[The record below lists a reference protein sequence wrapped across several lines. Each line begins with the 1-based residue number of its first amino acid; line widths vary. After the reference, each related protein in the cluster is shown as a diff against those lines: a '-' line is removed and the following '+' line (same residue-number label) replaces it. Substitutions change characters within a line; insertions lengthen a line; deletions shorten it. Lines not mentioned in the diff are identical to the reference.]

1 MGVNAVQNYGND
13 MTEKAARICR
23 AYLPGAWK
31 KITTSDVEVTRISGG
46 LSNWLYH
53 VKLLKHVNNY
63 AESSP
68 REVMLRLYGQS
79 HGECNIQHL
88 ISESVVFALLS
99 ERKLGPK
106 LHGVF
111 TGGRIE
117 EYIPARPLKL
127 AEMSDPKLS
136 MWIAEKMA
144 ALHSLNLP
152 LSKEPSFI
160 WETTKRW
167 LDEVGDVHALQFDNV
182 RLQTLLKRDLYTE
195 LKWLRSY
202 LTKFHSPVVF
212 CHNDMQEG
220 NILIKSQSQPQLQQ
234 LQPQQQSHNDD
245 EFVVVADDKPSSSA
259 SLIIIDYE
267 YCAYNYRAFEIANH
281 FMEWVF
287 DYKVPDYPYFSVHV
301 DNYPTMQQQ
310 RTFVEH
316 YLKSLG
322 SDESADVIL
331 EEVKH
336 FTLAT
341 HFLWVIWSLING
353 KSSKITFGYWEF
365 AAERLQ
371 MYYTLKSQLLN
382 SSPSSLLMSRIF
394 RPR

>member
-1 MGVNAVQNYGND
+1 MGVNAAQNYGSD

-31 KITTSDVEVTRISGG
+31 KITPSDVEVTRISGG

-88 ISESVVFALLS
+88 ITESVIFALLS

-160 WETTKRW
+160 WDTSKRW
-167 LDEVGDVHALQFDNV
+167 LDEVGDVQALQYDNI
-182 RLQTLLKRDLYTE
+182 RLKTLLKRDLYTE

-202 LTKFHSPVVF
+202 LTKFHTSVVF

-220 NILIKSQSQPQLQQ
+220 NILIRSQSLPQLQQ
-234 LQPQQQSHNDD
+234 NDD
-245 EFVVVADDKPSSSA
+245 FVANEEKPTSSA

-267 YCAYNYRAFEIANH
+267 YCAYNYRSYEIANH
-281 FMEWVF
+281 FIEWIF
-287 DYKVPDYPYFSVHV
+287 DYKVPEYPYFSVHL
-301 DNYPTMQQQ
+301 DNYPTVQQQ
-310 RTFVEH
+310 RAFVEH
-316 YLKSLG
+316 YLKSSG
-322 SDESADVIL
+322 SDDSVDVIL

-341 HFLWVIWSLING
+341 HLLWVIWSLING
-353 KSSKITFGYWEF
+353 KSSKITFGYWEYC
-365 AAERLQ
+365 AERLQ
-371 MYYTLKSQLLN
+371 MYYALKSQLLGTA
-382 SSPSSLLMSRIF
+382 PSSLLMSRFF